1 MPGEIFRHHQ
11 RVIYAQCTIGNH
23 VYHSRYL
30 DILEAAR
37 GEFMRALGWPLLRLQ
52 EENLIFPVIEARIKY
67 KVPAR
72 YDDELI
78 IELWLKTAT
87 RIRLT
92 VAARIVSPEGN
103 IYVEAETDHVSTSI
117 EEKPKRMPQELLD
130 ACDRFLVQE
139 SSVAKSKAA

>member
-30 DILEAAR
+30 DILESAR
-37 GEFMRALGWPLLRLQ
+37 GEFMRALGYPLVRLQ
-52 EENLIFPVIEARIKY
+52 EENLIFPVIECRVKY
-67 KVPAR
+67 RAPAR

-78 IELWLKTAT
+78 IELWIKSAT

-92 VAARIVSPEGN
+92 VGARIVSPTGVVY
-103 IYVEAETDHVSTSI
+103 IEAETDHVSTSI
-117 EEKPKRMPQELLD
+117 DEKPKRMPKELLE
-130 ACDRFLVQE
+130 ACERYF
-139 SSVAKSKAA
+139 VAGLK

>member
-67 KVPAR
+67 KAPAR

-78 IELWLKTAT
+78 IELWIKTAT

-92 VAARIVSPEGN
+92 VAARIISPSGKVY
-103 IYVEAETDHVSTSI
+103 IEAETDHVSTSTD
-117 EEKPKRMPQELLD
+117 EKPKRMPQELLD
-130 ACDRFLVQE
+130 ACERYLN
-139 SSVAKSKAA
+139 AAI

>member
-37 GEFMRALGWPLLRLQ
+37 GEFMRTLGYPLLRLQ
-52 EENLIFPVIEARIKY
+52 EENLIFPVIEARVKY
-67 KVPAR
+67 RAPAR

-78 IELWLKTAT
+78 IELWIKSAT

-92 VAARIVSPEGN
+92 VAARIVSLSGKVF
-103 IYVEAETDHVSTSI
+103 VEAETDHVSTSI
-117 EEKPKRMPQELLD
+117 DEKPKRMTQELLD
-130 ACDRFLVQE
+130 ACEKYLAQG
-139 SSVAKSKAA
+139 